1 MNEPLHTCDGEVV
14 ASSLE
19 SQTGATIGVS
29 TRTGLAAASR
39 VALASKAHAMP
50 TLVHSWTS
58 AGDVTPG
65 GLTDALR
72 SGGVLGDTMS
82 VTSLTH
88 ESIGVGV
95 GILALLWRL
104 DVRYEPDGAGPRTM
118 ILKLPQA
125 SAEVRDLAH
134 ALRFYE
140 REVGFYDNV
149 AATTPL
155 GTPRCYWSSFDP
167 TTKDFV
173 LLLEDIGALEC
184 HDQLVGIPLA
194 DVRVVT
200 RGIAAHHAHC
210 WERDDIIHASWT
222 GPIDEP
228 PLPQA
233 MEEMLAGR
241 IPILDDRLGSTLPPG
256 TIDLATRILA
266 GLHPLVAAFVD
277 RGPITLLH
285 GDLRADNLFFTSAL
299 DRALVALDWQIC
311 VTGRAAYDVGYLM
324 AQSVTSEV
332 RKANER
338 DVLREYHDTLVAHGA
353 TGYSLD
359 DAWDDYRR
367 AILWSLVYPVG
378 AMTEDLVDPRALELI
393 SGMAARSMQAIADLD
408 ATEMCVT

>member
-1 MNEPLHTCDGEVV
+1 
-14 ASSLE
+14 
-19 SQTGATIGVS
+19 
-29 TRTGLAAASR
+29 
-39 VALASKAHAMP
+39 MP
-50 TLVHSWTS
+50 TLVQDWTS
-58 AGDVTPG
+58 ADDVTPT

-72 SGGVLGDTMS
+72 AGGVLGDTMS
-82 VTSLTH
+82 VASLTH
-88 ESIGVGV
+88 QSIGVGV

-104 DVRYEPDGAGPRTM
+104 DVRYAPEGAGPRTI

-125 SAEVRDLAH
+125 SEEVRDLAH

-140 REVGFYDNV
+140 REVGFYANV

-155 GTPRCYWSSFDP
+155 GTPRCYWSSFDS

-173 LLLEDIGALEC
+173 LLLEDIGALDC
-184 HDQLVGIPLA
+184 HDQLDGIPLA

-210 WERDDIIHASWT
+210 WERDDVIHASWT

-228 PLPQA
+228 PMPQA
-233 MEEMLAGR
+233 MEEILTGR
-241 IPILDDRLGSTLPPG
+241 IPILDDRLGSQLPPG
-256 TIDLATRILA
+256 TIDLAKRIVDSVQPLLA
-266 GLHPLVAAFVD
+266 SFAD
-277 RGPITLLH
+277 RGPVTLLH
-285 GDLRADNLFFTSAL
+285 GDLRADNLFFRPGS
-299 DRALVALDWQIC
+299 DRALVALDWQIA
-311 VTGRAAYDVGYLM
+311 VTGRAGYDVGYLM

-332 RKANER
+332 RTANER

-378 AMTEDLVDPRALELI
+378 GISEDLTDPRALELI
-393 SGMAARSMQAIADLD
+393 TAMARRSMVAIADLD
-408 ATEMCVT
+408 ATEMFVA